1 MQVVKCLGGEN
12 VMKIMQDLRIPTS
25 SIIFKL
31 TARMSNLSIPVDE
44 AVNIGV
50 STCEIYVTSMHLHM

>member
-12 VMKIMQDLRIPTS
+12 VMKTMQDLRIPIS

-44 AVNIGV
+44 AAAIGV
-50 STCEIYVTSMHLHM
+50 ST